1 MSVETK
7 PNKLTKGLVL
17 DTFHTDVDNTV
28 ATYALNAQL
37 EDQEGNHFH
46 YGSEVGTTYIKDIP
60 DNHVVIGHINME
72 RNETVLFTTD
82 GTNSNIGIL
91 SRKDDLT
98 YEYIRQIDDSNQT
111 TKLGFKKDTYIRGSY
126 RLLNGCDKII
136 YFVDGINK
144 DRRINLSQLKNYK
157 LENGQWNID
166 ELDLQRQIYVNAPNA
181 SVVNSGALA
190 VGSYAIVIRI
200 YDENLQLITQS
211 DISQQVVLS
220 GKQLVRKE
228 AVTILLPGPNTPRF
242 DTPLLNTDSSTGAL
256 NGEIFEEI
264 DGGIISSKKGIKV
277 TATSLPQD
285 YPYAKIVIIAANVSN
300 DKSAFELPALL
311 STNGIDYTV
320 TSLDGASRVDLDSV
334 YVDPVIY
341 DTSQHIEIVDKR
353 LIRANV
359 KTRYYDYSD
368 FQSYANN
375 VELKWISK
383 PYVENESSFQS
394 DEIYAFG
401 IQYQMSDGSFSPV
414 FHIPGRAATPND
426 RVVDTLSP
434 TETDAIGTLLQ
445 RWQVYSTASIH
456 GTLGYYESQETYPL
470 TKKCDNQYVFG
481 DLAGTPVR
489 YHRMP
494 MKNMIGMQ
502 NAIGINVNPKE
513 LPTNTIGWRVMVVER
528 DSINRT
534 VNDSGIIT
542 GVQESLYK
550 EQRTVDYAVY
560 GIASQV
566 AAKPDAAINRGN
578 FRPSLTNSISNTV
591 YATLCV
597 KELAGEGIRTDYI
610 SIPCVFDLDG
620 VDTQTAWYNQAED
633 KIILPDK
640 SARIEG
646 KLFQKVKNE
655 FLRIY
660 VYPVIHAFTRLY
672 NRNYNYSATSNNAIY
687 QTVADTYYVNSYSKY
702 EVGDEV
708 YANQFQ
714 SNDVSFVKLKY
725 PLNAPDIIANK
736 SEQQLG
742 YVLKKQATR
751 PYASINSL
759 QYKALTPT
767 IYTTTDTVDYYN
779 GDIYISRFRLTT
791 FFLED
796 RDEAS
801 ASNAALITASV
812 FGPQI
817 TALVALGASI
827 GRDRELYTVEY
838 TEVLLESDYNLNY
851 RVLGTKQNEVF
862 NGFNL
867 VAYKNKSYFQGLAN
881 YFFNKIGELDE
892 GDRQST
898 QDDRLVRYGINET
911 KEYYAYNR
919 DLNRLFMGKT
929 YFPLPANWNYCED
942 CSAKF
947 PNRIIWSAASFSED
961 KSDFFQTYL
970 ANNFTSVGTSPI
982 TALNY
987 SSNRLLVRT
996 TKSMFVMSPNP
1007 QEINT
1012 DVSTLYIGTGDFLSI
1027 PPQEIRKVDYGF
1039 GGGKGT
1045 KDFIATEFGF
1055 VTVDDRIGQIFLFSE
1070 GLKELTDINSGC
1082 NQWFKE
1088 YLPTIKGHVLL
1099 GYDPQFKRLMVYK
1112 RDEFD
1117 KTENKSFVIS
1127 YSFNYQTWI
1136 SFHSYHPKYFF
1147 NSFDTLFSTINSKL
1161 YSHDSRIYNEFY
1173 GVFKDSIF
1181 EYVINAPTTVDLDAI
1196 DYYAVTLEWDN
1207 DTKFW
1212 KNVNYPTFDRFMV
1225 YTKQQSTGLQELIP
1239 KSDYNIDWD
1248 NRKKTVSNRERNYR
1262 ISAIRDLAIAS
1273 PVMSR
1278 AWNDI
1283 ESSYPIDAV
1292 ATNVNYNASQWNQI
1306 SIKDKYF
1313 YVRFFFNG
1321 KGTRIIL
1328 DIMKSK
1334 QQLSI
1339 S

>member
-1 MSVETK
+1 MS
-7 PNKLTKGLVL
+7 
-17 DTFHTDVDNTV
+17 
-28 ATYALNAQL
+28 
-37 EDQEGNHFH
+37 
-46 YGSEVGTTYIKDIP
+46 
-60 DNHVVIGHINME
+60 
-72 RNETVLFTTD
+72 
-82 GTNSNIGIL
+82 
-91 SRKDDLT
+91 
-98 YEYIRQIDDSNQT
+98 
-111 TKLGFKKDTYIRGSY
+111 
-126 RLLNGCDKII
+126 
-136 YFVDGINK
+136 
-144 DRRINLSQLKNYK
+144 
-157 LENGQWNID
+157 WNID
-166 ELDLQRQIYVNAPNA
+166 EFDLQRQIYVNAPNA
-181 SVVNSGALA
+181 SVVNTGALP

-211 DISQQVVLS
+211 DISQQVVLT

-228 AVTILLPGPNTPRF
+228 AVTILLGTSNV
-242 DTPLLNTDSSTGAL
+242 PLLNTDSSTGAL

-264 DGGIISSKKGIKV
+264 DGGVISSKKGIKV
-277 TATSLPQD
+277 TVTSLPED
-285 YPYAKIVIIAANVSN
+285 YPYAKIVVIASNVSN

-311 STNGIDYTV
+311 STNGIDYTI

-359 KTRYYDYSD
+359 KTRYYDYSN
-368 FQSYANN
+368 FQSYAND

-414 FHIPGRAATPND
+414 FHIPGREATPDD
-426 RVVDTLSP
+426 RVSASSLTAQ
-434 TETDAIGTLLQ
+434 ETDAIGTNLQ
-445 RWQVYSTASIH
+445 KWQVYSTASSD

-470 TKKCDNQYVFG
+470 TKKCDNEYVFG
-481 DLAGTPVR
+481 DLHDTPVR

-494 MKNMIGMQ
+494 MKNMVGMQ

-528 DSINRT
+528 DSVNRT

-542 GVQESLYK
+542 GVQASLYK

-560 GIASQV
+560 SLGTKV
-566 AAKPDAAINRGN
+566 DAKPDAVFNRGT
-578 FRPSLTNSISNTV
+578 FTPSLTNSISETV
-591 YATLCV
+591 YATLCI

-610 SIPCVFDLDG
+610 SIPCVFDLEAT
-620 VDTQTAWYNQAED
+620 DTPTVWYNEAED
-633 KIILPDK
+633 EIILPNK
-640 SARIEG
+640 AARIQG

-660 VYPVIHAFTRLY
+660 VNPVLHAFTRLF
-672 NRNYNYSATSNNAIY
+672 NRNYNYFSSSNNPIY

-702 EVGDEV
+702 EIGDKV

-725 PLNAPDIIANK
+725 PFNATDIRANSK
-736 SEQQLG
+736 NEQLG

-767 IYTTTDTVDYYN
+767 MNTTTDTVDYYS

-801 ASNAALITASV
+801 ASTGALIAATY
-812 FGPQI
+812 FGGPQI
-817 TALVALGASI
+817 AALVALGASV

-851 RVLGTKQNEVF
+851 RVVGTKQNEVF
-862 NGFNL
+862 NGFTL
-867 VAYKNKSYFQGLAN
+867 VDYKKKSYFQGLAN

-911 KEYYAYNR
+911 KEYYAYNK

-1055 VTVDDRIGQIFLFSE
+1055 VTVDDRTGQVFLFSE
-1070 GLKELTDINSGC
+1070 GMKELTDINSGC

-1088 YLPTIKGHVLL
+1088 YLPTITGHILL

-1147 NSFDTLFSTINSKL
+1147 NSFDTLFSTVNSKL

-1173 GVFKDSIF
+1173 GINTDSIF

-1196 DYYAVTLEWDN
+1196 DYYAVSLDWDN
-1207 DTKFW
+1207 NTKSW

-1239 KSDYNIDWD
+1239 KSDYNIDW
-1248 NRKKTVSNRERNYR
+1248 NNTKKTVSNRERNYR
-1262 ISAIRDLAIAS
+1262 ISAIRDLATAS
-1273 PVMSR
+1273 PVMSK

-1283 ESSYPIDAV
+1283 QTSFPIDAV

>member
-7 PNKLTKGLVL
+7 PNRLTKGLVL

-28 ATYALNAQL
+28 ATYALNSQL

-157 LENGQWNID
+157 LENGQWNIN

-211 DISQQVVLS
+211 DISQQVILS

-228 AVTILLPGPNTPRF
+228 AVTILLPGSN
-242 DTPLLNTDSSTGAL
+242 TPLLNTDSSTGAL

-264 DGGIISSKKGIKV
+264 DGGVISSRKGIKV

-285 YPYAKIVIIAANVSN
+285 YPYAKIVIIASNVSN
-300 DKSAFELPALL
+300 NKSAFELPALL

-320 TSLDGASRVDLDSV
+320 TSLDGASRIDLDSV

-375 VELKWISK
+375 VEIKWISK

-426 RVVDTLSP
+426 RVVDNLSQ
-434 TETDAIGTLLQ
+434 TETDAIGTGLQ
-445 RWQVYSTASIH
+445 RWQVYSTASVENIYNVTGYY

-470 TKKCDNQYVFG
+470 TKKCNNEYVFG

-502 NAIGINVNPKE
+502 NAIGINVNPKT

-542 GVQESLYK
+542 GVQESLYE

-560 GIASQV
+560 GIASKV
-566 AAKPDAAINRGN
+566 DAKPDSSFNRQAFN
-578 FRPSLTNSISNTV
+578 PSLTNSISNTV

-620 VDTQTAWYNQAED
+620 VDTITTWYNEAKDE
-633 KIILPDK
+633 IILPNRK
-640 SARIEG
+640 G
-646 KLFQKVKNE
+646 KTKGNLFHKIKNE

-660 VYPVIHAFTRLY
+660 AYPVLHAVTRLF
-672 NRNYNYSATSNNAIY
+672 NRNFDYSGTSNNPIY

-702 EVGDEV
+702 EANDGKI

-742 YVLKKQATR
+742 YVLKKQAIR

-767 IYTTTDTVDYYN
+767 IYNTTDTVDYYN

-796 RDEAS
+796 RDEAG
-801 ASNAALITASV
+801 
-812 FGPQI
+812 F
-817 TALVALGASI
+817 LGL
-827 GRDRELYTVEY
+827 GRDRELYVIEY
-838 TEVLLESDYNLNY
+838 TEVLLESEYNLNY

-898 QDDRLVRYGINET
+898 QDDRLIRYGINET

-1027 PPQEIRKVDYGF
+1027 PPQEIRKIDYGF
-1039 GGGKGT
+1039 GGGRGT

-1055 VTVDDRIGQIFLFSE
+1055 VSVDDRIGQIFLFSE

-1112 RDEFD
+1112 KDEFNGS
-1117 KTENKSFVIS
+1117 ENKSFVIS

-1207 DTKFW
+1207 NTNTW
-1212 KNVNYPTFDRFMV
+1212 KNVNYPTFNKFMV

-1262 ISAIRDLAIAS
+1262 INAIRDLSTDS

-1321 KGTRIIL
+1321 EGKRIIL

>member
-1 MSVETK
+1 MS
-7 PNKLTKGLVL
+7 
-17 DTFHTDVDNTV
+17 
-28 ATYALNAQL
+28 
-37 EDQEGNHFH
+37 
-46 YGSEVGTTYIKDIP
+46 
-60 DNHVVIGHINME
+60 
-72 RNETVLFTTD
+72 
-82 GTNSNIGIL
+82 
-91 SRKDDLT
+91 
-98 YEYIRQIDDSNQT
+98 
-111 TKLGFKKDTYIRGSY
+111 
-126 RLLNGCDKII
+126 
-136 YFVDGINK
+136 
-144 DRRINLSQLKNYK
+144 
-157 LENGQWNID
+157 WNID
-166 ELDLQRQIYVNAPNA
+166 EFDLQRQIYVNAPNA
-181 SVVNSGALA
+181 SVVNTGALP
-190 VGSYAIVIRI
+190 VGSYAVVIRI

-211 DISQQVVLS
+211 DISQQVVLT

-228 AVTILLPGPNTPRF
+228 AVTILLPGSN
-242 DTPLLNTDSSTGAL
+242 TPLLNTDSSTGAL

-341 DTSQHIEIVDKR
+341 DTSEHIEIVDKR

-359 KTRYYDYSD
+359 KTRYYDYSN
-368 FQSYANN
+368 FQSYANS

-414 FHIPGRAATPND
+414 FHIPGREATFDD
-426 RVVDTLSP
+426 RVLVSLTRQ
-434 TETDAIGTLLQ
+434 ETDAIGTNLQ
-445 RWQVYSTASIH
+445 KWQVYSTASID

-481 DLAGTPVR
+481 DLANTPVR

-513 LPTNTIGWRVMVVER
+513 LPANTIGWRVMVVER

-542 GVQESLYK
+542 GVQKSLYK

-566 AAKPDAAINRGN
+566 AAKPDAVINRGN
-578 FRPSLTNSISNTV
+578 FRPSLTNSISDTV

-620 VDTQTAWYNQAED
+620 VDTITTWYNEAIEDAE
-633 KIILPDK
+633 KAIILPSK
-640 SARIEG
+640 SGTAKG
-646 KLFQKVKNE
+646 NLFQKVKNE

-660 VYPVIHAFTRLY
+660 VYPVIHAVTTLL
-672 NRNYNYSATSNNAIY
+672 NRNYNYSTTSNNAIY
-687 QTVADTYYVNSYSKY
+687 QTVADTYYVKSYSKY
-702 EVGDEV
+702 ESNDGKV

-725 PLNAPDIIANK
+725 PLNAKDIIDNK
-736 SEQQLG
+736 TEQQLG

-767 IYTTTDTVDYYN
+767 IYNTTDTVDYYN

-796 RDEAS
+796 RDES
-801 ASNAALITASV
+801 SS
-812 FGPQI
+812 
-817 TALVALGASI
+817 TALTVGLTILSGIGGALLST

-867 VAYKNKSYFQGLAN
+867 VSVKKKSYYQGLAN

-911 KEYYAYNR
+911 KEYYAYNK

-1055 VTVDDRIGQIFLFSE
+1055 VTVDDRTGQIFLFSE
-1070 GLKELTDINSGC
+1070 GMKELTDINSGC

-1088 YLPTIKGHVLL
+1088 YLPTINGHILL

-1196 DYYAVTLEWDN
+1196 DYYAVTLDWDN
-1207 DTKFW
+1207 DTKSW

-1262 ISAIRDLAIAS
+1262 ISAIRDLSTAS

>member
-46 YGSEVGTTYIKDIP
+46 YGSEVGTTYIKNIP

-72 RNETVLFTTD
+72 RNETLLFTTD

-190 VGSYAIVIRI
+190 VGSYAVVIRI

-228 AVTILLPGPNTPRF
+228 AVLIQHF

-311 STNGIDYTV
+311 STNGIDYTI

-434 TETDAIGTLLQ
+434 TETDAIGTSFQ
-445 RWQVYSTASIH
+445 RWQVYSTASID

-470 TKKCDNQYVFG
+470 TKKCNNEYVFG

-502 NAIGINVNPKE
+502 NAIGINVNSKE

-566 AAKPDAAINRGN
+566 AAKPDAKTNRGY

-597 KELAGEGIRTDYI
+597 KELVGEGIRTDYI

-620 VDTQTAWYNQAED
+620 VDTQTVWYNQAED
-633 KIILPDK
+633 KIILPNKEDK
-640 SARIEG
+640 IKG
-646 KLFQKVKNE
+646 DLFYKIKNE

-702 EVGDEV
+702 EVGNEV

-796 RDEAS
+796 RDEAG
-801 ASNAALITASV
+801 
-812 FGPQI
+812 F
-817 TALVALGASI
+817 LGL

-862 NGFNL
+862 NGFNN
-867 VAYKNKSYFQGLAN
+867 VVYKNNSYFEGLAN

-892 GDRQST
+892 GDREST
-898 QDDRLVRYGINET
+898 KDDRLVRYGINKT
-911 KEYYAYNR
+911 KEYYAYNK

-1055 VTVDDRIGQIFLFSE
+1055 VTVDDRTGQVFLFSE
-1070 GLKELTDINSGC
+1070 GMKELTDINSGC

-1088 YLPTIKGHVLL
+1088 YLPTITGHILL

-1173 GVFKDSIF
+1173 GMFKDSIF
-1181 EYVINAPTTVDLDAI
+1181 EYVINAPTTVDLDVI
-1196 DYYAVTLEWDN
+1196 DYYAVTLDWDN
-1207 DTKFW
+1207 DTKSW

-1262 ISAIRDLAIAS
+1262 ISAIRDLSTAS

-1283 ESSYPIDAV
+1283 ESSFPIDAV

>member
-1 MSVETK
+1 MS
-7 PNKLTKGLVL
+7 
-17 DTFHTDVDNTV
+17 
-28 ATYALNAQL
+28 
-37 EDQEGNHFH
+37 
-46 YGSEVGTTYIKDIP
+46 
-60 DNHVVIGHINME
+60 
-72 RNETVLFTTD
+72 
-82 GTNSNIGIL
+82 
-91 SRKDDLT
+91 
-98 YEYIRQIDDSNQT
+98 
-111 TKLGFKKDTYIRGSY
+111 
-126 RLLNGCDKII
+126 
-136 YFVDGINK
+136 
-144 DRRINLSQLKNYK
+144 
-157 LENGQWNID
+157 WNID
-166 ELDLQRQIYVNAPNA
+166 EFDLQRQIYVNAPNA
-181 SVVNSGALA
+181 SVVNTGALP
-190 VGSYAIVIRI
+190 VGSYAVVIRI

-211 DISQQVVLS
+211 DISQQVVLT

-228 AVTILLPGPNTPRF
+228 AVTILLPATN
-242 DTPLLNTDSSTGAL
+242 TPLLNTDSSTGAL

-277 TATSLPQD
+277 TASLLPED

-341 DTSQHIEIVDKR
+341 DTSEHIEIVDKR

-359 KTRYYDYSD
+359 KTRYYDYSN

-375 VELKWISK
+375 VELKWVSK

-401 IQYQMSDGSFSPV
+401 IQYQMSDSSFSPV
-414 FHIPGRAATPND
+414 FHIPGREATFDDRVLVSLTPN
-426 RVVDTLSP
+426 
-434 TETDAIGTLLQ
+434 ETDAIGVGLQ
-445 RWQVYSTASIH
+445 KWQVYSTASVENIYKITGYY

-481 DLAGTPVR
+481 DLANTPVR

-494 MKNMIGMQ
+494 MKNMIGME

-513 LPTNTIGWRVMVVER
+513 LPANTIGWRVMVVER

-542 GVQESLYK
+542 GVQKSLYE
-550 EQRTVDYAVY
+550 EQRTIDYAVY

-566 AAKPDAAINRGN
+566 SARPDATINRGN
-578 FRPSLTNSISNTV
+578 FKPSLTNSISNTV
-591 YATLCV
+591 YATLCI

-610 SIPCVFDLDG
+610 SIPCVFDLDKT
-620 VDTQTAWYNQAED
+620 DTTTVWYNQAED
-633 KIILPDK
+633 KIILPSK
-640 SARIEG
+640 QG
-646 KLFQKVKNE
+646 KTKGDLFYKIKNE

-660 VYPVIHAFTRLY
+660 VNPVLHAVTTLF
-672 NRNYNYSATSNNAIY
+672 NRNYNYSSTSNNAIY
-687 QTVADTYYVNSYSKY
+687 QTVADTYYVKSYSKY
-702 EVGDEV
+702 EIGNEV

-725 PLNAPDIIANK
+725 PLNATDIIAKNT
-736 SEQQLG
+736 EQQLG

-767 IYTTTDTVDYYN
+767 INNTKDTVDYYN

-796 RDEAS
+796 RDEAG
-801 ASNAALITASV
+801 
-812 FGPQI
+812 F
-817 TALVALGASI
+817 LGL

-838 TEVLLESDYNLNY
+838 TEVLLESDYNTNY
-851 RVLGTKQNEVF
+851 RILGTKQNEVF
-862 NGFNL
+862 NGFNN
-867 VAYKNKSYFQGLAN
+867 VVYNKKPYLEGLAK

-892 GDRQST
+892 GDRVST
-898 QDDRLVRYGINET
+898 KDDRLVRYGINET
-911 KEYYAYNR
+911 KEYYAYNK

-1039 GGGKGT
+1039 AGGKGT

-1055 VTVDDRIGQIFLFSE
+1055 VTVDDRTGQVFLFSE
-1070 GLKELTDINSGC
+1070 GMKELTDINSGC

-1088 YLPTIKGHVLL
+1088 YLPTIKGHILL

-1147 NSFDTLFSTINSKL
+1147 NSFDTLFSTVNSKL

-1173 GVFKDSIF
+1173 GEIKDSIF

-1196 DYYAVTLEWDN
+1196 DYYAVTLDWDN
-1207 DTKFW
+1207 DTKSW

-1239 KSDYNIDWD
+1239 KSDYNIDW
-1248 NRKKTVSNRERNYR
+1248 NNAKKTVSNRERNYR
-1262 ISAIRDLAIAS
+1262 ISAIRDLATAS

-1283 ESSYPIDAV
+1283 QSSYPIDAV